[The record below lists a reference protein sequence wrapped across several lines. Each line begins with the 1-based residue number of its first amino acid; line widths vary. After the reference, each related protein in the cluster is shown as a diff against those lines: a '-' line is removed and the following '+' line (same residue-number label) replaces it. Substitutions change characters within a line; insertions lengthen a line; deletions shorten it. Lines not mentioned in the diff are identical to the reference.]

1 LTSSNGLFVTSIGS
15 FPPRKDASVEESI
28 RNAIQLQLECGVDV
42 LVDGQIRSDVV
53 GIFAQ
58 QVGLKGKGL
67 PYHVETPLSVSSLA
81 HSITLPDLEVA
92 TSYAEDRYLK
102 VHITGPILMAESCL
116 VNENRPEVAH
126 YQGDEGFR
134 LLTLDLARTL
144 TEEVRLVAA
153 QADRLNIAYLQI
165 DEPSLT
171 FGADLAL
178 TKEALSGIA
187 SAWREMT
194 GREVILHVC
203 GDIGSIITE
212 LLDMPVDILSLENVY
227 LNQLENDFL
236 DLWQK
241 SQKKLALGVVPVNN
255 DKIPSPQH
263 IAREVLSAQER
274 YGHGRIVAIT
284 PACGLRNRREDEARD
299 RLHCLVQAAQLIKQG

>member
-1 LTSSNGLFVTSIGS
+1 MTHSNGLIVTSVGS
-15 FPPRKDASVEESI
+15 FPPRTGVLVEESI
-28 RNAIQLQLECGVDV
+28 RNAIEQQIACGVDV

-58 QVGLKGKGL
+58 QVGLVGNGL
-67 PYHVETPLSVSSLA
+67 PYRVETRLSIKPLTQ
-81 HSITLPDLEVA
+81 SITLPDLEVA
-92 TSYAEDRYLK
+92 ASYSEGRQLK

-178 TKEALSGIA
+178 TKEALDGIA
-187 SAWREMT
+187 SAWRELT
-194 GREVILHVC
+194 EREVILHVC
-203 GDIGSIITE
+203 GDIGSIIAE
-212 LLDMPVDILSLENVY
+212 LLDMPVDILSIENVY
-227 LNQLENDFL
+227 LNQLESDFL

-255 DKIPSPQH
+255 DKIPSPQRV
-263 IAREVLSAQER
+263 AREVLSAQER

-284 PACGLRNRREDEARD
+284 PACGLRNRRENEASD